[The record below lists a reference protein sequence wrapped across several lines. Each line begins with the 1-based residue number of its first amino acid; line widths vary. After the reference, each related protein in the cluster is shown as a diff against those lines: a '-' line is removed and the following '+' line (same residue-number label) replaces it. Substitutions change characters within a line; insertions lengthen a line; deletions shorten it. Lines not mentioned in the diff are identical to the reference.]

1 MPEMIPDRIPNG
13 ASAGEKAIFAILQN
27 LPDDCLV
34 YYEAVVAR
42 KFPDFI
48 VISPRIGILIIEVK
62 GWYPKNILGGD
73 SISLQLQ
80 MRTNETSKHPMR
92 QAREYMFALMDEARK
107 VLNSPILLN
116 GKGEHE
122 GKFLFPFGNMV
133 ILNNIEKKQLETH
146 PNGNLSTLFSDQKTV
161 YREKLK
167 ELEVLTPE
175 ELETELKAFF
185 DPWWKFKELDDKQ
198 IDLIRAIIHPE
209 IKISPT
215 KQLVKPV
222 VVNQSNITDLKVLDC
237 EQEKMAHNIGAGHR
251 LLWGVAGSGKTIV
264 LIARA
269 KLLSQQEDRP
279 NILFLCF
286 NVTLS
291 FYFIR
296 SALANHPNIKVLHF
310 DGWAKSLGC
319 TRNMDENNESLG
331 ERLLFR
337 LENGCE
343 DTGKYNAIMVDEAQ
357 DFAPSW
363 FKCILEALV
372 DRDNDD
378 LLITGDGNQMI
389 IDGNKSKVTWAKLGI
404 KAQGRTK
411 RLETNYR
418 NTKKILELAARFSNH
433 GRLTQDDDN
442 GVSIIPVDVSSAKRE
457 GDFRPVLL
465 KCLTR
470 EQEINVVVNQIKEL
484 LQNKTWQGCKVPDIE
499 ANNIGIIYRHCS
511 SKDKPLIK
519 KLLEKLN
526 AFTEVVWLNESS
538 ESRKNVSEPGVKI
551 QTVHSAKGLQYAAVF
566 VLWAD
571 LFPAPFP
578 NTNETQER
586 NLFYVALTRAEEYLM
601 ITSSGNSSFT
611 EVMGDYTIE
620 QNPSGTQTVIVKD
633 LGLVN

>member
-1 MPEMIPDRIPNG
+1 MIPDRIPSG
-13 ASAGEKAIFAILQN
+13 ASAGEKSVFAILQN

-34 YYEAVVAR
+34 YYEAIVAR

-73 SISLQLQ
+73 SNNIQLR

-92 QAREYMFALMDEARK
+92 QAREYMFSLMDEARK
-107 VLNSPILLN
+107 ILNSPLLLN

-133 ILNNIEKKQLETH
+133 ILNNIEKKQLENHT
-146 PNGNLSTLFSDQKTV
+146 NGNLSILFPDPKTV
-161 YREKLK
+161 YKEKLK
-167 ELEVLTPE
+167 ELELLTST
-175 ELETELKAFF
+175 ELELALKSFF
-185 DPWWKFKELDDKQ
+185 DPWWKFKTLDDAQ
-198 IDLIRAIIHPE
+198 INLIRAIIHPE
-209 IKISPT
+209 IKISPA
-215 KQLVKPV
+215 KHQSKLGV
-222 VVNQSNITDLKVLDC
+222 VSSSNITDLKVLDR
-237 EQEKMAHNIGAGHR
+237 EQEQMAHNIGSGHR
-251 LLWGVAGSGKTIV
+251 LLWGIAGSGKTIV

-269 KLLSQQEDRP
+269 KLLSQQEGSP
-279 NILFLCF
+279 NILILCY

-291 FYFIR
+291 FNFIQ
-296 SALANHPNIKVLHF
+296 SALADYPNIKVLHF

-319 TRNMDENNESLG
+319 TRLMDEKNDSLG

-337 LENGCE
+337 LESGCE

-389 IDGNKSKVTWAKLGI
+389 INESKSKVTWAKLGI
-404 KAQGRTK
+404 QAQGRTK
-411 RLETNYR
+411 RLKINYR
-418 NTKKILELAARFSNH
+418 NTKKILELAARFSNQ
-433 GRLTQDDDN
+433 GDLNQDDNN
-442 GVSIIPVDVSSAKRE
+442 GASIIPVDVSTAKRE
-457 GDFRPVLL
+457 GEFRPLFVE
-465 KCLTR
+465 CQTR
-470 EQEINVVVNQIKEL
+470 QEEINVVVNQIKDL
-484 LQNKTWQGCKVPDIE
+484 LQNKIWQGCKIPEIE
-499 ANNIGIIYRHCS
+499 ASNIVILYRHCIA
-511 SKDKPLIK
+511 KNRPLIK
-519 KLLEKLN
+519 ELTAQLN
-526 AFTEVVWLNESS
+526 HFTKAIWLNESS
-538 ESRKNVSEPGVKI
+538 DSRERVTEPGVKI

-578 NTNETQER
+578 DTNEMQER

-601 ITSSGNSSFT
+601 ITSNSHSSFT
-611 EVMGDYTIE
+611 HVINDYSIE
-620 QNPSGTQTVIVKD
+620 KSSSKTGKVFEDIHESIPF
-633 LGLVN
+633 